1 MLKKL
6 IKYEFKATARLLLPI
21 YILLIIIALINRTH
35 FSIDLFKGKSIS
47 TVGDAS
53 RSILFATYI
62 TVMIAVFVI
71 TYFIISQRIYKNL
84 LGYEGYLMNTI
95 PVKVSTILNSKIII
109 GIFWI
114 FIGVITSLISI
125 FILKS
130 DESSIKEIKGSLI
143 ESISFLQNKL
153 GIDLYIVLIELFI
166 VIVLQLISSLIIITC
181 SICIGHLFI
190 EKRILASF
198 LSYICITLIN
208 SSVEFTFQLIFSGDF
223 LEKNVV
229 IYEMSNLLVYIP
241 DIKKVLIF
249 TIIMNIA
256 IVITYYLLSKVII
269 EKKLN
274 LQ

>member
-21 YILLIIIALINRTH
+21 YILLIIITLINRTH

-109 GIFWI
+109 GVFWI

-153 GIDLYIVLIELFI
+153 GIDLYIVLIQLFI

-223 LEKNVV
+223 LEKNIV

-249 TIIMNIA
+249 TIIMNIS
-256 IVITYYLLSKVII
+256 IIITYYLLSKVII

>member
-166 VIVLQLISSLIIITC
+166 VIVLQLISSLIIIIC